1 MKKIIDIYYSFLKII
16 LTFLMGLI
24 IIPVTMQIFAR
35 YVDFIPR
42 YIWTEELSRF
52 CFIWI
57 ILVGAMIAMRKD
69 EHFTV
74 DLLPSPKTNKGKAIS
89 LMLVDSMTFLMAMI
103 FVIWGWP
110 LVKFGLLQTSE
121 MAEMPMVFIYIAW
134 PLTGITWII
143 FLSERVFDHIK
154 LYRSVSS

>member
-24 IIPVTMQIFAR
+24 MVPVTMQIFAR

-57 ILVGAMIAMRKD
+57 ILIGAMIAMRKD

-74 DLLPSPKTNKGKAIS
+74 DLLPTQKTNKGKAIS
-89 LMLVDSMTFLMAMI
+89 LMFVDSMTFLMAMI

-110 LVKFGLLQTSE
+110 LVEFGLLQTSE
-121 MAEMPMVFIYIAW
+121 MAEMPMVFIYVAW
-134 PLTGITWII
+134 PLTGFTWII